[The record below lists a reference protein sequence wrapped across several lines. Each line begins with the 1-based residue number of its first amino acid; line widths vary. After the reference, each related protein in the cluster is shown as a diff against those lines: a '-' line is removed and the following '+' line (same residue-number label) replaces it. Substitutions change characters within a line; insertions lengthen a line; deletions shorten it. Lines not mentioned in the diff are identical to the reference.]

1 MIDTNVFISAVKK
14 PRGDTLQLLLRIIDD
29 PEIELVGNDLLLEE
43 MVRYGRLFKSE
54 TALLI
59 MGSIIN
65 KMGIVRV
72 KDNYIKACRPYISAQ
87 SLIDIMHAATCLQ
100 TDSILVTNDKDFN
113 DIKDRGIIQIWNIA
127 EALKSLRK

>member
-1 MIDTNVFISAVKK
+1 MKK

>member
-43 MVRYGRLFKSE
+43 MIRYGRLFKSE

-87 SLIDIMHAATCLQ
+87 SLIDIVHAATCLQ

-113 DIKDRGIIQIWNIA
+113 EIKDRGIIQIWNIA